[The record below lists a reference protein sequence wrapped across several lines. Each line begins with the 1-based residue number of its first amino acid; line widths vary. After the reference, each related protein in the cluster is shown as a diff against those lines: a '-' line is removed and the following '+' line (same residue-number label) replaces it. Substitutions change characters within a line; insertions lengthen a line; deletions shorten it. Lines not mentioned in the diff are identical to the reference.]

1 MADDNHGNPSNTFV
15 NENLDTDNETK
26 DTKDKDPLSQNHTN
40 NNSNNLTST
49 TNATATATSEFNGAH
64 EGGVGGKN
72 SNQTSQTSVAP
83 IPNDQSNKK
92 PLQDVNANSNGP
104 LQSASGASAA
114 ETACKT
120 ETTPNSSFTVATEK
134 NQNELQQEQE
144 QDQLNQLKDLDLE
157 GQNELRQLKE
167 MQQRS
172 DERKEK
178 RKEFDRRLAEI
189 NGEVEQWNSDFDLNN
204 KKSAKR
210 ENKTQRKFE
219 KDNIVRRQHELTKD
233 RNAFEKKSLTARAK
247 LLLDTGQIS
256 YADIDIKE
264 LVDIIMN
271 DLDDVSEE
279 QQPVVLEE
287 LFNALTNFMIAA
299 KTPFDSTSNT
309 MRQAIDAIAAIKRK
323 CMRDPDIA
331 LSQAHLDKIHDSCDK
346 NGYCVLQAHSTAADI
361 PGSQDDL
368 VSHLLDIFGSLGIKD
383 RFNGGAN
390 WTVVDSPDDA
400 ASTDGIFLKFRP
412 YVVL

>member
-49 TNATATATSEFNGAH
+49 TNATATATSEFTGAN
-64 EGGVGGKN
+64 EGGAGGNN

-134 NQNELQQEQE
+134 NQNELQQE